1 MKFEF
6 FTAIDIVSIV
16 GWLLIFIAGAHI
28 IYIKNRTKP
37 EFKFYLAHFYWKL
50 IASTIFALI
59 YIFVYDGGDTMAYW
73 QGALKLNK
81 VFYDSPS
88 NYYTEMLKTPME
100 NQFASYFTPTIG
112 RPPIWIYRE
121 PNSWFVCKVASVLS
135 FFTFGSFITLNL
147 FFSVISGWISWRF
160 FRLMNEI
167 TTIQTKYLALAFL
180 FIPSVGFWCSGLS
193 KDTIVLCAIYG
204 TVAAFFHYLYK
215 SKRITLSW
223 VVQLI
228 FFSYLLYAVRPF
240 VLITVYF
247 PISIMIVFLLNRH
260 KPFITKIITRLVG
273 SAVVLGLFFVY
284 LNSSNLFGEFSA
296 NNIVET
302 AEVIHS
308 DFQNNESYKGKKYDL
323 GITDF
328 SPTSLISVI
337 PMAIV
342 TTLFRP
348 FIWEAGNALMIL
360 NGLESLLL
368 LYFFVKMILTARKGV
383 PIKVLIT
390 QEYFIFSI
398 IYVLILAYF
407 VGFTSGLF
415 GILARLKAPVL
426 PFFVLIL
433 LYKRTKDK
441 SADKQVS
448 ELDKNI

>member
-6 FTAIDIVSIV
+6 FTAIDLVSIM

-28 IYIKNRTKP
+28 IYAKNRAKP
-37 EFKFYLAHFYWKL
+37 EFKYYLAHFYWKL
-50 IASTIFALI
+50 TASIIFALI

-88 NYYTEMLKTPME
+88 NYFTELFKTPME
-100 NQFASYFTPTIG
+100 NQFASYFTPKIG
-112 RPPIWIYRE
+112 RPPVWIYRE
-121 PNSWFVCKVASVLS
+121 PNSWFVCKVASIFS
-135 FFTFGSFITLNL
+135 FFSFGSFITLNL
-147 FFSVISGWISWRF
+147 FFSIISGWISWRF

-204 TVAAFFHYLYK
+204 TVSVFFYFIYKTKRVTLYLLLQ
-215 SKRITLSW
+215 IM
-223 VVQLI
+223 

-240 VLITVYF
+240 VLITVFF
-247 PISIMIVFLLNRH
+247 PISIMIVFLLNKH
-260 KPFITKIITRLVG
+260 KPFITKIITRLAG
-273 SAVVLGLFFVY
+273 SALVLGLFFVY
-284 LNSSNLFGEFSA
+284 LNNSNLFGEFSA

-302 AEVIHS
+302 AEIIHS
-308 DFQNNESYKGKKYDL
+308 DFQNNETYKGKKYDL

-328 SPTSLISVI
+328 SPVSLISVI
-337 PMAIV
+337 PAAIV

-348 FIWEAGNALMIL
+348 FIWEAGNVLMIL

-368 LYFFVKMILTARKGV
+368 LYFCAKMILTVQKGI
-383 PIKVLIT
+383 PIKVLFT

-426 PFFVLIL
+426 PFFVFIL
-433 LYKRTKDK
+433 LYKLTKDK
-441 SADKQVS
+441 TSDNQVS
-448 ELDKNI
+448 EREKNI